1 MQLHVSKTKHIN
13 EWKKI
18 YKIRLGKVCT
28 QNIVFPQNC
37 TQILRTIG
45 GSHLIAGFIIKHML
59 KLEQQ
64 CELSMRPLPTTT
76 YGINLLFEKE
86 LNASYIYV
94 QMIMHDHVKSR
105 PISLPI

>member
-1 MQLHVSKTKHIN
+1 MS
-13 EWKKI
+13 EKKI

-28 QNIVFPQNC
+28 QKIVFPQNC

-86 LNASYIYV
+86 LNASYFHL
-94 QMIMHDHVKSR
+94 QMIMQDHGKSR